1 MKNPLLVSNLL
12 VFTNCSCFTWSR
24 LQGHVHVLTDV
35 PEFGQTQVVLL
46 CHIWSVVFIDTH
58 CIPLRDLISSNALT
72 ADWTFGRSRIHG
84 DITIKYNLS
93 YLKSGCRIQRVIH
106 LSSEKTFSWEGN
118 ETNMAS
124 LQSDSNRWMK
134 PRHFINSYSWWCL
147 KATYRETSV
156 CYLFHIRKE
165 TWLKKHYW
173 SSKNKMNK
181 EWMIILSTTIL
192 SRLDSLKS
200 ESKLKS
206 EQDQEISS

>member
-1 MKNPLLVSNLL
+1 M
-12 VFTNCSCFTWSR
+12 
-24 LQGHVHVLTDV
+24 
-35 PEFGQTQVVLL
+35 
-46 CHIWSVVFIDTH
+46 
-58 CIPLRDLISSNALT
+58 ISSNALT

-118 ETNMAS
+118 ETNMAL

-147 KATYRETSV
+147 NWLPIEKPLSV
-156 CYLFHIRKE
+156 IFFHIRKE

-173 SSKNKMNK
+173 SSKNKMNE
-181 EWMIILSTTIL
+181 EWMITLSTTIL